1 MQEGTFRPST
11 DEYDHLPEVWDDA
24 GGKGT
29 GIASNWFVVG
39 PGHRFTRYSLFCE
52 FAKISIIFVPLMIV
66 NDGNNF

>member
-29 GIASNWFVVG
+29 GIASNCL
-39 PGHRFTRYSLFCE
+39 SLVRGIVLQDIHFFCE
-52 FAKISIIFVPLMIV
+52 FAKISIIFVSLMIV